1 MSLAILSDSTVAFIG
16 GGGIVDQM
24 VNGICSLIGPFVGG
38 NSKMLS
44 LIFLLSLGAVV
55 IMWFLN
61 ENKEGIMVWLIRT
74 GLCLGV
80 LINIFTLPQ
89 LFGLPGICGG

>member
-1 MSLAILSDSTVAFIG
+1 MFLSILPDATVALATG
-16 GGGIVDQM
+16 SGIVDQM

-44 LIFLLSLGAVV
+44 LVFLLSLGAVV
-55 IMWFLN
+55 LLWFLN
-61 ENKEGIMVWLIRT
+61 ENKEGIIVWLIRT